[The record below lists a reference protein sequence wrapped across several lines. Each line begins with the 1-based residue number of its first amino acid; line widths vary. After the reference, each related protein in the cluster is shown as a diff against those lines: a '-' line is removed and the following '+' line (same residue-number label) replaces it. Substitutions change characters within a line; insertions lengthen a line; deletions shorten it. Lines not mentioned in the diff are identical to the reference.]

1 MRPGDVHYA
10 TERTVDGNVIT
21 VKVATMCERPICG
34 MNSILKVNGD
44 CEVCAEGQKA
54 VAGGYYCV
62 DEAAE
67 HGHDRIDPHGS
78 GHRLLEGQVEEE
90 KVDVFMG

>member
-10 TERTVDGNVIT
+10 TEKTVDGIVTT

-44 CEVCAEGQKA
+44 CEACTEGQKA

-62 DEAAE
+62 DEHAD
-67 HGHDRIDPHGS
+67 GHDAVQAHAD